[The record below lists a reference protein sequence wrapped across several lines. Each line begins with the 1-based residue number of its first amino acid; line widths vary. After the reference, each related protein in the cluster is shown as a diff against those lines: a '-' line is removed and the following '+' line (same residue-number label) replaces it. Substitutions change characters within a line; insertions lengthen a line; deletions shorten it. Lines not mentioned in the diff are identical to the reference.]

1 MAHPETDLSRP
12 QGRSPRGNF
21 FSRLYTGTGAFDIVG
36 HRKRWYLVFGTL
48 VLICIASMVFRGFN
62 LGIEFEGGTQIQFS
76 TVGITGDASTQNV
89 DQVILDAIGKKP
101 ASVQVAGSGSS
112 QSVQVRTETLTAT
125 QQQQVK
131 QALFDAYHPRGSSG
145 QPDANAISETAV
157 SSSWGGE
164 ITSQALIALAVFLV
178 LVSIFLAVYFE
189 RSMAIAAVVALVH
202 DLVVTA
208 GVYSIVGFEVS
219 PSTVIGLLTIL
230 GFSLYDTVVV
240 FDKVK
245 ENGRGLL
252 GLTRRT
258 YPETANLALNQTLM
272 RSINTSLI
280 AVLPVLGLLIVGVGV
295 LGVGT
300 LADLALVQM
309 VGIIAGALS
318 SIFLATPV
326 LVDLKMRDPR
336 FQQQANRVYARRA
349 KQAGTVD
356 ADGDSTAEV
365 DVTDETALNGE
376 LRRERA
382 VAAAAGVPARAA
394 GSRRAAGNRSARSG
408 RSATRTER
416 PTGKRRR

>member
-1 MAHPETDLSRP
+1 
-12 QGRSPRGNF
+12 
-21 FSRLYTGTGAFDIVG
+21 
-36 HRKRWYLVFGTL
+36 
-48 VLICIASMVFRGFN
+48 
-62 LGIEFEGGTQIQFS
+62 
-76 TVGITGDASTQNV
+76 
-89 DQVILDAIGKKP
+89 
-101 ASVQVAGSGSS
+101 
-112 QSVQVRTETLTAT
+112 
-125 QQQQVK
+125 
-131 QALFDAYHPRGSSG
+131 
-145 QPDANAISETAV
+145 
-157 SSSWGGE
+157 
-164 ITSQALIALAVFLV
+164 
-178 LVSIFLAVYFE
+178 
-189 RSMAIAAVVALVH
+189 VH

-258 YPETANLALNQTLM
+258 YAETANLALNQTLM

-318 SIFLATPV
+318 SIFLATPI
-326 LVDLKMRDPR
+326 LVDLKMRDPKFR
-336 FQQQANRVYARRA
+336 QQANRVHTRRA

-356 ADGDSTAEV
+356 ADGDSTDEL
-365 DVTDETALNGE
+365 DVTDDHALAGE
-376 LRRERA
+376 QRRERA

-394 GSRRAAGNRSARSG
+394 TSRRAPTSRTPRSG
-408 RSATRTER
+408 RGQSARPAR
-416 PTGKRRR
+416 PTGKRHR

>member
-1 MAHPETDLSRP
+1 MTQPEGMT
-12 QGRSPRGNF
+12 RSEARAARGGF
-21 FSRLYTGTGAFDIVG
+21 FGKLYTGTGAFDIVG
-36 HRKRWYLVFGTL
+36 RRKRWYLLFGSL
-48 VLICIASMVFRGFN
+48 VLICFASMVFRGFN
-62 LGIEFEGGTQIQFS
+62 LGIEFEGGTQIQFPA
-76 TVGITGDASTQNV
+76 VGISQDANTQQVNSVLSTA
-89 DQVILDAIGKKP
+89 LGFP
-101 ASVQVAGSGSS
+101 AESVQHAGTGSS
-112 QSVQVRTETLTAT
+112 ETVLVRTRTLTAT
-125 QQQQVK
+125 QQVQAK
-131 QALFDAYHPRGSSG
+131 QALFDAFHPLGAHG
-145 QPDANAISETAV
+145 PDANAISDSAV

-178 LVSIFLAVYFE
+178 LVTIFLAFYFE
-189 RSMAIAAVVALVH
+189 RSMAIAALVALVH

-258 YPETANLALNQTLM
+258 YAETANLALNQTLM

-309 VGIIAGALS
+309 VGILAGALS
-318 SIFLATPV
+318 SIFLATPI
-326 LVDLKMRDPR
+326 LVDLKMRDPKFR
-336 FQQQANRVYARRA
+336 QQANRVHTRRA
-349 KQAGTVD
+349 KQAGRVD
-356 ADGDSTAEV
+356 ADGDSTDEV
-365 DVTDETALNGE
+365 DVTDDHALAGE
-376 LRRERA
+376 QRRERA
-382 VAAAAGVPARAA
+382 IAAAAGVPARAA
-394 GSRRAAGNRSARSG
+394 ASRRAPTSRTPRSG
-408 RSATRTER
+408 RGQSARPAR
-416 PTGKRRR
+416 PTGKRHR